1 MFLKSQLIPTLEN
14 ASKPMVL
21 PKSFYFQPKIEADDE
36 NSLEGDV
43 LEATFNEQENY
54 NLPMEEEDTTIFI
67 VDPPEHGSD
76 EPTDKD
82 QKPSA
87 VLSELLKSFQKDIVE
102 LEKQKSNM
110 LNLDATD
117 DDVLFL
123 HSLLPYF
130 RSLDMKKKLI
140 LRTKIQQ
147 IVCDHLTDNEKGP
160 TVNYRLPKKT
170 KPVKNLLKN

>member
-1 MFLKSQLIPTLEN
+1 MFLKSQLIPTLEHQ
-14 ASKPMVL
+14 SKPKLL
-21 PKSFYFQPKIEADDE
+21 PKSFYFQPKIEVDDE
-36 NSLEGDV
+36 NSHASDV
-43 LEATFNEQENY
+43 LEATFDEQENY
-54 NLPMEEEDTTIFI
+54 NLPMEGETTIFI
-67 VDPPEHGSD
+67 VDPEEQEHVS
-76 EPTDKD
+76 EESTSSLDKN

-130 RSLDMKKKLI
+130 RSLDMKTKLK

-147 IVCDHLTDNEKGP
+147 IVCDHLTDNERVP
-160 TVNYRLPKKT
+160 TVKRTKK
-170 KPVKNLLKN
+170 